1 MKNNNKVKK
10 ISAGLFI
17 GAITMFTISCEDFE
31 VDNPTNIV
39 DDQLND
45 EGLATALGNTPE
57 VAVAAALDD
66 AVVWSAACSDE
77 GFLSGS
83 GTFRI
88 MIDEGFMDGYN
99 QQYDNLYNAL
109 ASARWI
115 ADDATKRV
123 IELVTSPNSDVRV
136 ATVSYTHLTLPTNRE
151 V

>member
-88 MIDEGFMDGYN
+88 MIDESVEALSITYN
-99 QQYDNLYNAL
+99 MKLL
-109 ASARWI
+109 
-115 ADDATKRV
+115 
-123 IELVTSPNSDVRV
+123 
-136 ATVSYTHLTLPTNRE
+136 
-151 V
+151 

>member
-1 MKNNNKVKK
+1 MEKEKFAVFYLKNNKKVKK
-10 ISAGLFI
+10 FSAGILI
-17 GAITMFTISCEDFE
+17 GVISMFAISCEDFE

-39 DDQLND
+39 DEQLD
-45 EGLATALGNTPE
+45 DAGLATALGNTPE

-66 AVVWSAACSDE
+66 AIVWSAACSDE

-88 MIDEGFMDGYN
+88 MIDEGYMDGYN

-115 ADDATKRV
+115 ADDATKR
-123 IELVTSPNSDVRV
+123 LK
-136 ATVSYTHLTLPTNRE
+136 
-151 V
+151 